1 MAGSWIGNVRY
12 YEFTAATIRY
22 DIHFDAFYLAR
33 ADLRSLDHPHRLTI
47 VIAVTARH
55 LTANHLSLPEAIEMA
70 QRRLDHLVA
79 QHGDL
84 VEALQ
89 AHDTRVFDL
98 AGLRLC

>member
-1 MAGSWIGNVRY
+1 MASSWTDNVRY
-12 YEFTAATIRY
+12 YEFTSATIRY
-22 DIHFDAFYLAR
+22 DIHFDAFHLAR

-47 VIAVTARH
+47 VIAVTAGY
-55 LTANHLSLPEAIEMA
+55 LTANHLSLPGAIRMA
-70 QRRLDHLVA
+70 QRRLDHLIA
-79 QHGDL
+79 QHRDR